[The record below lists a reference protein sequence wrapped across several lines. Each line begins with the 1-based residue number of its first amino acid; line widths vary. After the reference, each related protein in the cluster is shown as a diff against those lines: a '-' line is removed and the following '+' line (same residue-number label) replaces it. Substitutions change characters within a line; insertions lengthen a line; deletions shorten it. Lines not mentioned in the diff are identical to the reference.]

1 LFALLGVG
9 VIWGGGSSGFAA
21 GGSPLCAYDTEAC
34 ALVRGVMVR
43 AVSGLY
49 ERTAARAGVP
59 RPRAGAVAFVQRF
72 DSGLRLNVHFH
83 VLWLDGVYGWEPGRG
98 RPEFHAQREVVDADV
113 QRLVQRIRDRVWR
126 ALRKAGKWV
135 DADAAAD
142 GDDGAGEE
150 LLPGLAAAAVEGR
163 AALGERAGHR
173 DGRIGRD
180 GRWEPLVKG
189 PLCAS
194 IDGFSLHAG
203 AWVSAR
209 DREKLEKLC
218 RYAARPAVAE
228 SRLVELS
235 DGRIGYALKRRW
247 RDGTTAVV
255 MTKEVLM
262 ERLCALVPKPRKH
275 LVTYHGVLAPAS
287 GLRPKVV
294 PRQLVEEGEAG
305 GCRHGGAGGEAGT
318 ESAEGV
324 VAAGGDG
331 VENVAVAALLTQ
343 QAERRV
349 RARLRVPHGGGR
361 RRGGRRRYSW
371 AELLQRA
378 FGIEVLV
385 CPKCSGVRRVLAAI
399 HDPGSIAR
407 VLGAMGLSLAGPEQA
422 GCRAPPAGEGADAAG
437 EGVAD

>member
-1 LFALLGVG
+1 L
-9 VIWGGGSSGFAA
+9 
-21 GGSPLCAYDTEAC
+21 
-34 ALVRGVMVR
+34 
-43 AVSGLY
+43 
-49 ERTAARAGVP
+49 
-59 RPRAGAVAFVQRF
+59 AGA
-72 DSGLRLNVHFH
+72 
-83 VLWLDGVYGWEPGRG
+83 
-98 RPEFHAQREVVDADV
+98 
-113 QRLVQRIRDRVWR
+113 
-126 ALRKAGKWV
+126 
-135 DADAAAD
+135 
-142 GDDGAGEE
+142 GDE

-163 AALGERAGHR
+163 AALGERAGQR

-180 GRWEPLVKG
+180 GRWEPLVNG

-235 DGRIGYALKRRW
+235 DGRIGYSLKKRW

-255 MTKEVLM
+255 MTKAVLM

-275 LVTYHGVLAPAS
+275 LVTYHGVLASAS

-305 GCRHGGAGGEAGT
+305 GCGHGATEGVDGA

-324 VAAGGDG
+324 ATDG
-331 VENVAVAALLTQ
+331 VENVAAAAFLRQ

-361 RRGGRRRYSW
+361 RRCGRRRYSW
-371 AELLQRA
+371 AELLERA

-385 CPKCSGVRRVLAAI
+385 CPKCSGGRRVLAAI
-399 HDPGSIAR
+399 HDPGAIAR
-407 VLGAMGLSLAGPEQA
+407 VLLAMGLSSAVPEQA
-422 GCRAPPAGEGADAAG
+422 GCRSPPAGGGVVSIDEGAA
-437 EGVAD
+437 E